1 MRIDVS
7 AYLGRWPFRSFRT
20 TTCAALLDRMDLLGI
35 DLAIVA
41 NLHGLFY
48 QNPQP
53 ANAELAAWIAAEPR
67 ARGRL
72 VPFAVLNPTYPG
84 WRDDLAV
91 CRGELGCRGVRL
103 FPQYHDYTPGDPA
116 LAEFL
121 GVAAAEDFPVG
132 FALRLIDARG
142 RSWLDSGVVVA
153 ETEQLRLDALA
164 RALAPFPALRWLV
177 SQAIF
182 EQLDA
187 AAVAQLTGAR
197 VLFDTTRATTCG
209 VAGPNSYDLVA
220 EQTRFG
226 AEKFA
231 FGSMTPFSDPCSP
244 VLRLTAGGL
253 SPAALAAAFGG
264 NARRF
269 LRL

>member
-1 MRIDVS
+1 MRVDVS
-7 AYLGRWPFRSFRT
+7 AHVGRWPFRNFPT
-20 TTCAALLDRMDLLGI
+20 TTCAALLDRMDRLGI
-35 DLAIVA
+35 DLAVVA

-91 CRGELGCRGVRL
+91 CRDELGCRGVRL
-103 FPQYHDYTPGDPA
+103 YPQYHDYALGDPA
-116 LAEFL
+116 LAELL
-121 GVAAAEDFPVG
+121 GVAAAADFPVG
-132 FALRLIDARG
+132 FALRMIDARG
-142 RSWLDSGVVVA
+142 RSWLDSAVVEA

-164 RALAPFPALRWLV
+164 RTLAPFSALRWLV
-177 SQAIF
+177 AQPIF

-187 AAVAQLTGAR
+187 AAVATLKAAH
-197 VLFDTTRATTCG
+197 VLFDTARATTCG
-209 VAGPNSYDLVA
+209 VAGPNSYELVA
-220 EQTRFG
+220 AQARFG

-231 FGSMTPFSDPCSP
+231 FGSMTPFSDPISP

-253 SPAALAAAFGG
+253 PAAALADVFGG